1 MFRPLVLF
9 FETAREMVVLA
20 AQLLAAVMMTGIGA
34 MLVLGGV
41 FAGLIPLG
49 LGLLAFYSFGKTIIL
64 YFE

>member
-1 MFRPLVLF
+1 MFRPLGMF
-9 FETAREMVVLA
+9 FETAREMTVLA
-20 AQLLAAVMMTGIGA
+20 GQLLVAVIMTWIGA

-41 FAGLIPLG
+41 FTGLIPLG

>member
-1 MFRPLVLF
+1 MFRPLVMF

-20 AQLLAAVMMTGIGA
+20 AQLLVAVMMTGIGA